1 MSKTTTPSV
10 GKIWRRLSVSQRNA
24 LVVAHENDG
33 QLTNGLRLAAVENLE
48 HEGLVSSGKLTDLGL
63 RLVVNKPS

>member
-24 LVVAHENDG
+24 LVTAHENDG
-33 QLTNGLRLAAVENLE
+33 TLARGLRTAAADHLE
-48 HEGLVSSGKLTDLGL
+48 QEGLVSQGKLTNLGTQV
-63 RLVVNKPS
+63 VVNKPS